1 MLLSEIYQSVWESC
15 LAKTGWV
22 PAGNVLLLLDQVLL
36 FILPRIISKLR
47 KVPTK
52 YRDLLTYQV

>member
-1 MLLSEIYQSVWESC
+1 M
-15 LAKTGWV
+15 KTGWMS
-22 PAGNVLLLLDQVLL
+22 AGNVLLLLDQVLL